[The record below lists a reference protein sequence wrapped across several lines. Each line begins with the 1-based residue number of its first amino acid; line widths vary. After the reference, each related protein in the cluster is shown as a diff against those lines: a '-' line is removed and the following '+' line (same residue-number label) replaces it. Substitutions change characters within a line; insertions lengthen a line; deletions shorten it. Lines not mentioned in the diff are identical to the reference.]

1 MSKVSKVLK
10 NLRYTNKPLLLFSL
24 ILFIFGLIMVFSA
37 SNISAFMRYGTDPYH
52 YVITQGKYLLMGL
65 ALFLVVINIDS
76 KQYIGLCWLG
86 LLLGA
91 GLLIGAY
98 LFGPE
103 INESKGWINLGF
115 VQFQPSEIIKVVII
129 AWFATFFEI
138 KKLAYNKISPSM
150 FVFGIALGEAGLVVV
165 GGDFGTAAIIVLM
178 IYLMY
183 FLVPVKLDIKLKTIF
198 IYTFFILILLCGYF
212 LLDTSKFQRQ
222 IGRFQNFGEP
232 CSPEKFEDKG
242 NQVCNSIIA
251 FNNGGLLGKGLGNST
266 QKYLYLPESH
276 TDFIFAIVVEETG
289 FVGGAVVLL
298 TFMVVIFLVIRTG
311 VRSRNFRGSMI
322 CYGVAIYMFL
332 HIAINLGGISGLIP
346 LTGVPLPFISYGG
359 TFTICLIG
367 ALSMVQRVEIETK
380 LARKLDSANK
390 K

>member
-1 MSKVSKVLK
+1 M
-10 NLRYTNKPLLLFSL
+10 N
-24 ILFIFGLIMVFSA
+24 
-37 SNISAFMRYGTDPYH
+37 
-52 YVITQGKYLLMGL
+52 
-65 ALFLVVINIDS
+65 
-76 KQYIGLCWLG
+76 
-86 LLLGA
+86 
-91 GLLIGAY
+91 
-98 LFGPE
+98 
-103 INESKGWINLGF
+103 
-115 VQFQPSEIIKVVII
+115 
-129 AWFATFFEI
+129 
-138 KKLAYNKISPSM
+138 
-150 FVFGIALGEAGLVVV
+150 
-165 GGDFGTAAIIVLM
+165 
-178 IYLMY
+178 
-183 FLVPVKLDIKLKTIF
+183 
-198 IYTFFILILLCGYF
+198 
-212 LLDTSKFQRQ
+212 TSKFQRQ
-222 IGRFQNFGEP
+222 IDRFQNFGEP

-311 VRSRNFRGSMI
+311 VRSKTFRGSMI